1 MFWFYHHNTT
11 IDYAYTIIII
21 LYDMLWLCITIV
33 HHYTIVYNEYTITI
47 PYHVMVTYNSYAGK
61 PAPADPAG
69 EVEAEDG
76 LGSCKLGV
84 SDNSGYL
91 RVPLK
96 GYYKGTKRV
105 PLKGSIRVWT
115 GLEFPKLRGTLF
127 WGSL

>member
-1 MFWFYHHNTT
+1 
-11 IDYAYTIIII
+11 
-21 LYDMLWLCITIV
+21 
-33 HHYTIVYNEYTITI
+33 
-47 PYHVMVTYNSYAGK
+47 MVTYNSYAGK

-96 GYYKGTKRV
+96 G
-105 PLKGSIRVWT
+105 SIRVWS
-115 GLEFPKLRGTLF
+115 LRNLGVPYFGGPYNKDPTI
-127 WGSL
+127 